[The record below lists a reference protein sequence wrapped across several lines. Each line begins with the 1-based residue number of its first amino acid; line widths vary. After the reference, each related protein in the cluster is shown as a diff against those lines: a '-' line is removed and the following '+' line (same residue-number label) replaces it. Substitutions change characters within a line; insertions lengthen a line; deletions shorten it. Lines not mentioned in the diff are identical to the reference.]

1 MLRHSCK
8 QQRTA
13 RAAALAFTVAATLV
27 ATAVPGAA
35 TGGDGNNHAR
45 GAAAQQQAKHARD
58 AHKAVN
64 RSAATT
70 DTKTPDGDALEVADR
85 AAEYANERSAPG
97 TDVSAAALVA
107 ARAQAA
113 AMPRA
118 HASATEVTTTPY
130 NAEPPGYTDPVWS
143 NAGAGFQIAAGRMT
157 ALAAD
162 GHDLYAGAAD
172 GGVWR
177 SGDAGR
183 SWTPLWENQDS
194 LSIGA
199 VTTTADHAVW
209 VGTGE
214 ANTNSDSYRGV
225 GVFRSTNRGAHFTRV
240 GGDELLNH
248 QVYRLRSDG
257 QGWMYAATSQGLYRH
272 SDSTSAGA
280 WQLVLKPD
288 PNPTGSPYHTSMI
301 TDVVIRPG
309 SHGQTVLAVN
319 GWRNGTSDNGFYLST
334 TGGANGS
341 YTKITPAGDIDAT
354 DIGRTTLEYAADG
367 SRLSALRVRPITAS
381 WLLAL
386 KPM

>member
-1 MLRHSCK
+1 MATEAYVLRHSCR

-35 TGGDGNNHAR
+35 TGGDGNNRAR
-45 GAAAQQQAKHARD
+45 VAAAQQQAKHARD

-107 ARAQAA
+107 ARSQAA

-118 HASATEVTTTPY
+118 HASATEVTNTPY

-172 GGVWR
+172 GKTGGAHTVAAGV
-177 SGDAGR
+177 D
-183 SWTPLWENQDS
+183 TY
-194 LSIGA
+194 A
-199 VTTTADHAVW
+199 V
-209 VGTGE
+209 
-214 ANTNSDSYRGV
+214 R
-225 GVFRSTNRGAHFTRV
+225 NRGAGVRQRRDGV
-240 GGDELLNH
+240 CAGGRF
-248 QVYRLRSDG
+248 Y
-257 QGWMYAATSQGLYRH
+257 
-272 SDSTSAGA
+272 
-280 WQLVLKPD
+280 
-288 PNPTGSPYHTSMI
+288 
-301 TDVVIRPG
+301 
-309 SHGQTVLAVN
+309 HGQ
-319 GWRNGTSDNGFYLST
+319 RC
-334 TGGANGS
+334 
-341 YTKITPAGDIDAT
+341 
-354 DIGRTTLEYAADG
+354 R
-367 SRLSALRVRPITAS
+367 RR
-381 WLLAL
+381 
-386 KPM
+386 